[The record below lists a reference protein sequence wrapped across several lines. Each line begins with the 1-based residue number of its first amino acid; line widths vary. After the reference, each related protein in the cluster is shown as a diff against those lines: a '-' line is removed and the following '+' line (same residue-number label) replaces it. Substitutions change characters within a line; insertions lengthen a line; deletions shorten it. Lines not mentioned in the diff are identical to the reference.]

1 MTPVLRVAR
10 SRAILTFVLAG
21 LMCGTFTV
29 RIPALAEKL
38 GISEASVGVALLAWG
53 LGALVTMQ
61 SMRGVMARVG
71 SRAVLRV
78 GAPLSA
84 ATLAGVAFAPS
95 LPWLVAATALFGM
108 AFGAVDVAMNAQ
120 GSTVEQAYGR
130 PLMNGM
136 HAGWCVGAGSAGLLG
151 TLAIFLEV
159 PFTANLVAVA
169 VVSAPVAYLL
179 SRGFL
184 PDGTP
189 AVDLPA
195 GQADVAVGTVVR
207 PASRKTGSRRNSA
220 NSGNPLGSAS
230 AGSTAST
237 SSANSAASRRGST
250 RARMPRLVYL
260 LGAIAFGAFMVE
272 GAVADWNGLFL
283 RNVIGAP
290 EAVAALGYPIFEAG
304 MLIARLIGDRLRA
317 SLGTRRLIAASGLGT
332 AVAFTVVITT
342 SSPVVAV
349 AGMALVGLTVA
360 AISPIAL
367 SLAGTATPTPGPAIA
382 QTGAMGYA
390 GLLLGPVVIGFV
402 SHATTLR
409 LALGIAIVLG
419 VLIAVAA
426 RFLPRTQPRL
436 DATTL
441 QPTPLRTP
449 APEPLELV
457 A

>member
-1 MTPVLRVAR
+1 MTRELRMAR

-29 RIPALAEKL
+29 RIPALTDKL
-38 GISEASVGVALLAWG
+38 GISEASVGVVLLAWG

-61 SMRGVMARVG
+61 SMRGVMARTG

-78 GAPLSA
+78 GAPLCAASLVGLAFA
-84 ATLAGVAFAPS
+84 ATL
-95 LPWLVAATALFGM
+95 PWLIVAAVLFGM

-120 GSTVEQAYGR
+120 GSAVERAYGR

-136 HAGWCVGAGSAGLLG
+136 HAGWCVGAMGAGLLG
-151 TLAIFLEV
+151 TLAIALGV
-159 PFTANLVAVA
+159 SFTANLTLVAL
-169 VVSAPVAYLL
+169 VSAPVAYVL

-184 PDGTP
+184 QDRAPAAEQGSGHAGQDSRRSRRLP
-189 AVDLPA
+189 AV
-195 GQADVAVGTVVR
+195 
-207 PASRKTGSRRNSA
+207 
-220 NSGNPLGSAS
+220 
-230 AGSTAST
+230 
-237 SSANSAASRRGST
+237 
-250 RARMPRLVYL
+250 VYL

-304 MLIARLIGDRLRA
+304 MLIARVTGDRLRSFA
-317 SLGTRRLIAASGLGT
+317 GTRRLIAASGLGT
-332 AVAFTVVITT
+332 AVTFTLVITT

-349 AGMALVGLTVA
+349 AGMALIGLTVA
-360 AISPIAL
+360 TVSPMAL
-367 SLAGTATPTPGPAIA
+367 SLAGTSTPIPGPAIA

-409 LALGIAIVLG
+409 LALGVAVVLG

-426 RFLPRTQPRL
+426 RFLPREESRL
-436 DATTL
+436 DARAARRASDPPGAAQAPRAAARPSATAGL
-441 QPTPLRTP
+441 PASAGLPAASGVP
-449 APEPLELV
+449 APAVAEPLELV

>member
-10 SRAILTFVLAG
+10 VRAILTFVLAG

-71 SRAVLRV
+71 SRAVLRA
-78 GAPLSA
+78 GAPLTA

-120 GSTVEQAYGR
+120 GSAVEQAYGR

-151 TLAIFLEV
+151 TLAIFFGV
-159 PFTANLVAVA
+159 SFTANLLAVA
-169 VVSAPVAYLL
+169 IVSAPMAYLL

-184 PDGTP
+184 PDGAVPADRQSPAKSTAARSSTP
-189 AVDLPA
+189 
-195 GQADVAVGTVVR
+195 
-207 PASRKTGSRRNSA
+207 
-220 NSGNPLGSAS
+220 S
-230 AGSTAST
+230 AGSQ
-237 SSANSAASRRGST
+237 SSARPADPQSSTRPADSQGSAASGRG
-250 RARMPRLVYL
+250 RAARTRMPRVVYL

-304 MLIARLIGDRLRA
+304 MLIARIIGDRLRA
-317 SLGTRRLIAASGLGT
+317 NLGARRLITASGLGT
-332 AVAFTVVITT
+332 AAAFTVVITT

-349 AGMALVGLTVA
+349 AGMALVGISVA

-390 GLLLGPVVIGFV
+390 GLLLGPVVIGFL
-402 SHATTLR
+402 SHAMTLR
-409 LALGIAIVLG
+409 FALGVAAVLG
-419 VLIAVAA
+419 VSIAVAA
-426 RFLPRTQPRL
+426 RFLPRTRSL
-436 DATTL
+436 RDAATTAEPRPSAL
-441 QPTPLRTP
+441 RAAAPKRTP
-449 APEPLELV
+449 EPEPLDLV

>member
-10 SRAILTFVLAG
+10 VRAILTFVLAG

-71 SRAVLRV
+71 SRAVLRA
-78 GAPLSA
+78 GAPLTA

-108 AFGAVDVAMNAQ
+108 AFGAVDVAMNAH
-120 GSTVEQAYGR
+120 GSAVEQAYGR

-151 TLAIFLEV
+151 TLAIFFEV
-159 PFTANLVAVA
+159 SFTANLLAVA
-169 VVSAPVAYLL
+169 IVSAPMAYLL

-184 PDGTP
+184 PDGAVP
-189 AVDLPA
+189 AD
-195 GQADVAVGTVVR
+195 R
-207 PASRKTGSRRNSA
+207 PATAKSA
-220 NSGNPLGSAS
+220 TSE
-230 AGSTAST
+230 GSTPSIR
-237 SSANSAASRRGST
+237 SQSST
-250 RARMPRLVYL
+250 RPAESQGSGASGRGKARTRMPRVIYL

-317 SLGTRRLIAASGLGT
+317 GLGARRLIAASGLGT
-332 AVAFTVVITT
+332 AAAFTVVITT

-349 AGMALVGLTVA
+349 AGMALVGISVA

-390 GLLLGPVVIGFV
+390 GLLLGPVVIGFL
-402 SHATTLR
+402 SHAMTLR
-409 LALGIAIVLG
+409 FALGIAAVLG
-419 VLIAVAA
+419 VSIAVAA
-426 RFLPRTQPRL
+426 RFLPRTRSL
-436 DATTL
+436 RDATTTAEPRPSAL
-441 QPTPLRTP
+441 RAAAPKRTP
-449 APEPLELV
+449 EPEPLDLV